1 MAGEGD
7 ASGHARRGG
16 RRGGSDSSP
25 ENVTQPGPAAS
36 SEGSDTG
43 GTAIPRF
50 SVELKLGEAR
60 NALESLV
67 SLGGGV
73 GSAGTFSATAGAMVG
88 SLSAEKDPAGVADD
102 AAESAAA
109 GIAASAAS
117 AGGAKAAVS
126 TAAAAAAAAATPS
139 SATTPQE
146 TARRATIAAAA
157 ADAAEMCAA
166 LDERLRRYSTTLEQ
180 DLEVLR
186 RFSFEEE
193 QEQAQ
198 EQEREEAASP
208 RAVTNEWVKTC
219 VSVRAA
225 EKVALRRALHEISS
239 SIL

>member
-43 GTAIPRF
+43 GTAIPSF

-117 AGGAKAAVS
+117 AGGAKVAVS
-126 TAAAAAAAAATPS
+126 TAAAAAATPS